1 MAKIYTDFQ
10 AANLMSFAKSFARL
24 NGQPLDKSEI
34 WYSLEEAQAYALTD
48 AAYVGQI
55 LAVIDTENSKV
66 DYFGIQNVSGELKSI
81 GSTDIPGDIETT
93 IDEINNLLTAEGGLV
108 DQVTNIK
115 DTIGI
120 PASNDTSASG
130 IYKEIEEVENQLDTK
145 ANAADVYSKTETDN
159 AIAQAVAQVEHLS
172 RKIVTSVED
181 IQKDID
187 DNNINVYRTIYLVP
201 ALEGLVNDVYD
212 EYMVIDGIIEKVGSW
227 EVDLSNYVTNEVL
240 TNSIAPLAT
249 KEEVAKKVDA
259 IEGKGLSTNDYDN
272 AAVTKLAS
280 IENGAQVNIINTVSD
295 DFNLV
300 DKHLS
305 LKSISIDKITDLQTE
320 LNKKVTAKEGYT
332 LLSPDDQAK
341 LAALVIGDD
350 NNLEVSG
357 TVNADNVKG
366 LDTWIT
372 NNAGKVE
379 GLSENNFTD
388 EMKIKLVDSLFIS
401 SVETSQMEVTNGH
414 LKINA
419 ITKDTVTGLNDT
431 LTNHIS
437 RIELIEEAL
446 NTLSQKNYDK
456 DIEEIKDILTW
467 KDL

>member
-10 AANLMSFAKSFARL
+10 VANLMSFAKSFARL

-34 WYSLEEAQAYALTD
+34 WYSLEEAQAYAATD

-55 LAVIDTENSKV
+55 LAVIDTENNKV
-66 DYFGIQNVSGELKSI
+66 DYFGIQNTSGELKAV
-81 GSTDIPGDIETT
+81 GATNIPGDITTT
-93 IDEINNLLTAEGGLV
+93 IDELTNLLTAENGLI
-108 DQVTNIK
+108 DQVDNIK
-115 DTIGI
+115 DIIGNAALEDI
-120 PASNDTSASG
+120 PASG
-130 IYKEIEEVENQLDTK
+130 LYKEIEEVEKQLNAK
-145 ANAADVYSKTETDN
+145 ADITSVYSKTETDD
-159 AIAQAVAQVEHLS
+159 AIARAVANIEHLT
-172 RKIVTSVED
+172 RKIVTSIADIQED
-181 IQKDID
+181 IDSNKAD
-187 DNNINVYRTIYLVP
+187 VYKTIYLVP
-201 ALEGLVNDVYD
+201 ALEGLSNDVYD
-212 EYMVIDGIIEKVGSW
+212 EYMVIEGVIEKIGSW
-227 EVDLSNYVTNEVL
+227 EVDLTNYVTKDIL
-240 TNSIAPLAT
+240 TDTIALLAS
-249 KEEVAKKVDA
+249 KDDLSKKVDA
-259 IEGKGLSTNDYDN
+259 VDGKGLSTNDYDN
-272 AAVTKLAS
+272 TAVSKLAS

-305 LKSISIDKITDLQTE
+305 LKPISIDKITDLQTE

-372 NNAGKVE
+372 ANADKIQ

-419 ITKDTVTGLNDT
+419 IAKDNVTGLNDILNT
-431 LTNHIS
+431 HVS

-456 DIEEIKDILTW
+456 DIEEIRDILTW

>member
-108 DQVTNIK
+108 DQITNIK

-249 KEEVAKKVDA
+249 KKEVAKKVDA

-366 LDTWIT
+366 LDTWIAT
-372 NNAGKVE
+372 NADKIQ

-401 SVETSQMEVTNGH
+401 SVETSQMEVTNGY

-431 LTNHIS
+431 LNAHVS

-456 DIEEIKDILTW
+456 DIEEIRDILTW

>member
-10 AANLMSFAKSFARL
+10 VANLMSFAKSFARL

-34 WYSLEEAQAYALTD
+34 WYSLEEAQAYAATD

-55 LAVIDTENSKV
+55 LAVIDTENNKV
-66 DYFGIQNVSGELKSI
+66 DYFGIQNASGELKAV
-81 GSTDIPGDIETT
+81 GATNIPGDITTT
-93 IDEINNLLTAEGGLV
+93 IDELTNLLTAENGLI
-108 DQVTNIK
+108 DQVDNIK
-115 DTIGI
+115 DIIGNAALEDI
-120 PASNDTSASG
+120 PASG
-130 IYKEIEEVENQLDTK
+130 LYKEIEEVEEQLNAK
-145 ANAADVYSKTETDN
+145 ADITSVYSKTETDD
-159 AIAQAVAQVEHLS
+159 AIARAVANIEHLT
-172 RKIVTSVED
+172 RKIVTSIADIQED
-181 IQKDID
+181 IDSNKAD
-187 DNNINVYRTIYLVP
+187 VYKTIYLVP
-201 ALEGLVNDVYD
+201 ALEGLSNDVYD
-212 EYMVIDGIIEKVGSW
+212 EYMVIEGVIEKIGSW
-227 EVDLSNYVTNEVL
+227 EVDLTNYVTKDIL
-240 TNSIAPLAT
+240 TDTIALLAS
-249 KEEVAKKVDA
+249 KDDLSKKVDA
-259 IEGKGLSTNDYDN
+259 VDGKGLSTNDYDN
-272 AAVTKLAS
+272 AAVSKLAS

-305 LKSISIDKITDLQTE
+305 LKPISIDKITDLQTE

-372 NNAGKVE
+372 ANADKIQ

-419 ITKDTVTGLNDT
+419 IAKDNVTGLNDILNT
-431 LTNHIS
+431 HVS

>member
-81 GSTDIPGDIETT
+81 GSTNIPGDIETT

-108 DQVTNIK
+108 DQITNIK

-295 DFNLV
+295 DFDLN
-300 DKHLS
+300 DTHLS
-305 LKSISIDKITDLQTE
+305 LKSL
-320 LNKKVTAKEGYT
+320 
-332 LLSPDDQAK
+332 
-341 LAALVIGDD
+341 
-350 NNLEVSG
+350 
-357 TVNADNVKG
+357 
-366 LDTWIT
+366 
-372 NNAGKVE
+372 
-379 GLSENNFTD
+379 
-388 EMKIKLVDSLFIS
+388 
-401 SVETSQMEVTNGH
+401 
-414 LKINA
+414 
-419 ITKDTVTGLNDT
+419 
-431 LTNHIS
+431 
-437 RIELIEEAL
+437 
-446 NTLSQKNYDK
+446 
-456 DIEEIKDILTW
+456 
-467 KDL
+467 

>member
-81 GSTDIPGDIETT
+81 GSTDIPEDIETT

-108 DQVTNIK
+108 DQITNIK

-295 DFNLV
+295 DFDLN
-300 DKHLS
+300 DTHLS
-305 LKSISIDKITDLQTE
+305 LKSLSINKITNLQTE
-320 LNKKVTAKEGYT
+320 LNKKIDSKDGWT
-332 LLSPDDQAK
+332 LLSPNDQAK

-366 LDTWIT
+366 LDTWIA

-437 RIELIEEAL
+437 RIELIEEVL

>member
-108 DQVTNIK
+108 DQITNIK

-172 RKIVTSVED
+172 RKIVTSIED

-201 ALEGLVNDVYD
+201 ALEGLVNDLYD

>member
-81 GSTDIPGDIETT
+81 GSTDIPEDIETT

>member
-108 DQVTNIK
+108 DQITNIK

>member
-34 WYSLEEAQAYALTD
+34 WYSLEEAQIYAKTD

-55 LAVIDTENSKV
+55 LAVIDTENNTV
-66 DYFGIQNVSGELKSI
+66 DYFGIQNASGDLKSV
-81 GSTDIPGDIETT
+81 GSTDIPEDINEA
-93 IDEINNLLTAEGGLV
+93 IKELNDLLTAEGGLI
-108 DQVTNIK
+108 DQIDDVKNI
-115 DTIGI
+115 IGA
-120 PASNDTSASG
+120 PSNDSQSASG
-130 IYKEIEEVENQLDTK
+130 IYEEIEEVKNQLDTK
-145 ANAADVYSKTETDN
+145 ANTADVYTKTETDN
-159 AIAQAVAQVEHLS
+159 AIAQAVAKVEHLT
-172 RKIVTSVED
+172 RKIVTSIGD

-187 DNNINVYRTIYLVP
+187 NNEADLYKTIYLVP
-201 ALEGLVNDVYD
+201 ALEGLANDLYD

-227 EVDLSNYVTNEVL
+227 EVDLTNYVTNDVL

-249 KEEVAKKVDA
+249 KDEVAKKVDA
-259 IEGKGLSTNDYDN
+259 IEGKGLSTNDYDDE
-272 AAVTKLAS
+272 AVSKLLS
-280 IENGAQVNIINTVSD
+280 IENGAQVNIINTVSS

-305 LKSISIDKITDLQTE
+305 LKPISISKITDLQTE
-320 LNKKVTAKEGYT
+320 LDKKVNSKEGWT

-372 NNAGKVE
+372 VNADKVP

-419 ITKDTVTGLNDT
+419 IAKDVVTGLNDT
-431 LTNHIS
+431 LNTHIS

-446 NTLSQKNYDK
+446 GALSQKDYDK
-456 DIEEIKDILTW
+456 DIAEIRDILTW
-467 KDL
+467 KDM

>member
-34 WYSLEEAQAYALTD
+34 WYSLEEAQAYALTN

-55 LAVIDTENSKV
+55 LAVIDTENNKV
-66 DYFGIQNVSGELKSI
+66 NYFGIQNASGELKAI
-81 GSTDIPGDIETT
+81 GATDIPEDITTT
-93 IDEINNLLTAEGGLV
+93 IDELTNLLTAEGGLV
-108 DQVTNIK
+108 DQITNIK

-366 LDTWIT
+366 LDTWIAT
-372 NNAGKVE
+372 NADKIQ

-437 RIELIEEAL
+437 RIELIEEVL

>member
-55 LAVIDTENSKV
+55 LAVINTENGKV
-66 DYFGIQNVSGELKSI
+66 DYFGIQNASGELKSV
-81 GSTDIPGDIETT
+81 GSTDIPEDIEAT
-93 IDEINNLLTAEGGLV
+93 IDELNNLLTAEGGLV
-108 DQVTNIK
+108 DQITNIK
-115 DTIGI
+115 DTVGA
-120 PASNDTSASG
+120 PASDDVSASG
-130 IYKEIEEVENQLDTK
+130 IYKEIEEVENQLDIK
-145 ANAADVYSKTETDN
+145 ANVADVYSKTETDN
-159 AIAQAVAQVEHLS
+159 VIAQAVAKMEHLS
-172 RKIVTSVED
+172 RKIVTSIED
-181 IQKDID
+181 IQKDIN
-187 DNNINVYRTIYLVP
+187 DNDANVYKTIYLVP
-201 ALEGLVNDVYD
+201 ALEGLANDVYN
-212 EYMVIDGIIEKVGSW
+212 EYMVIDGFIEKVGSW
-227 EVDLSNYVTNEVL
+227 EVDLTNYVTNEVL
-240 TNSIAPLAT
+240 TNTIAPLAT

-259 IEGKGLSTNDYDN
+259 IEGKGLSTNDYDD
-272 AAVTKLAS
+272 AAVSKLAS

-305 LKSISIDKITDLQTE
+305 LKSISIDKITDLQAE
-320 LNKKVTAKEGYT
+320 LNKKVAAKEGYT

-341 LAALVIGDD
+341 LSALVIGDD

-366 LDTWIT
+366 LDTWISE
-372 NNAGKVE
+372 NANKIP

-388 EMKIKLVDSLFIS
+388 EMKIKLVDNLFIS

-419 ITKDTVTGLNDT
+419 ITKDAVTGLNDT

-446 NTLSQKNYDK
+446 GALSQKNYDK
-456 DIEEIKDILTW
+456 DIAEIKDILTW
-467 KDL
+467 KDM

>member
-81 GSTDIPGDIETT
+81 GSTNIPGDIETT

-108 DQVTNIK
+108 DQITNIK

-366 LDTWIT
+366 LDTWIAT
-372 NNAGKVE
+372 NADKIQ

-419 ITKDTVTGLNDT
+419 IAKDTVTGLNDT

-456 DIEEIKDILTW
+456 DIEEIRDILTW

>member
-34 WYSLEEAQAYALTD
+34 WYSLEEAQAYALTN

-55 LAVIDTENSKV
+55 LAVIDTENNKV
-66 DYFGIQNVSGELKSI
+66 NYFGIQNTSGELKAI
-81 GSTDIPGDIETT
+81 GATDIPEDITTT
-93 IDEINNLLTAEGGLV
+93 IDELTNLLTAENGLI
-108 DQVTNIK
+108 DQVDNIK
-115 DTIGI
+115 DIIGNVALEDT
-120 PASNDTSASG
+120 PASG
-130 IYKEIEEVENQLDTK
+130 LYKEIEEVEEKLNAK
-145 ANAADVYSKTETDN
+145 ADIASVYSKAETDD
-159 AIAQAVAQVEHLS
+159 AIAQAVANIEHLT
-172 RKIVTSVED
+172 RKIVTSIADIQED
-181 IQKDID
+181 IDSNKAD
-187 DNNINVYRTIYLVP
+187 VYKTIYLVP
-201 ALEGLVNDVYD
+201 ALEGLSNDIYD
-212 EYMVIDGIIEKVGSW
+212 EYMVIEGVIEKVGSW
-227 EVDLSNYVTNEVL
+227 EVDLTNYVTKDIL
-240 TNSIAPLAT
+240 TDTIALLAT
-249 KEEVAKKVDA
+249 KDELSKKVDA
-259 IEGKGLSTNDYDN
+259 VSGKGLSTNDYDN
-272 AAVTKLAS
+272 AAVSKLAG
-280 IENGAQVNIINTVSD
+280 IESGAQVNIINTVSD
-295 DFNLV
+295 DFDLN
-300 DKHLS
+300 DTHLS
-305 LKSISIDKITDLQTE
+305 LKSLSINKITNLQTE
-320 LNKKVTAKEGYT
+320 LNKKINSKDGWT

-419 ITKDTVTGLNDT
+419 IAKDNVTGLNDT
-431 LTNHIS
+431 LNAHVS

>member
-34 WYSLEEAQAYALTD
+34 WYSLEEAQAYALTN

-55 LAVIDTENSKV
+55 LAVIDTENNKV
-66 DYFGIQNVSGELKSI
+66 NYFGIQNASGELKAI
-81 GSTDIPGDIETT
+81 GATDIPEDITTT
-93 IDEINNLLTAEGGLV
+93 IDELTNLLTAENGLI
-108 DQVTNIK
+108 DQVDNIK
-115 DTIGI
+115 DIIGNATLEDI
-120 PASNDTSASG
+120 PASG
-130 IYKEIEEVENQLDTK
+130 LYKEIEEIEEQLNAK
-145 ANAADVYSKTETDN
+145 ADITSVYSKTETDE
-159 AIAQAVAQVEHLS
+159 AIAQAVANIEHLT
-172 RKIVTSVED
+172 RKIVTSIADIQED
-181 IQKDID
+181 IDSNKAD
-187 DNNINVYRTIYLVP
+187 VYKTIYLVP
-201 ALEGLVNDVYD
+201 ALEGLSNDVYD
-212 EYMVIDGIIEKVGSW
+212 EYMVIEGVIEKVGSW
-227 EVDLSNYVTNEVL
+227 EVDLTNYVTKDIL
-240 TNSIAPLAT
+240 TDTIALLAT
-249 KEEVAKKVDA
+249 KDELSKKVDA
-259 IEGKGLSTNDYDN
+259 VSGKGLSTNDYDN
-272 AAVTKLAS
+272 AAVSKLAG

-295 DFNLV
+295 DFDLN
-300 DKHLS
+300 DTHLS
-305 LKSISIDKITDLQTE
+305 LKSLSINKITNLQTE
-320 LNKKVTAKEGYT
+320 LNKKIDSKDGWT

-366 LDTWIT
+366 LDTWIA

-419 ITKDTVTGLNDT
+419 IAKDNVTGLNDT
-431 LTNHIS
+431 LNAHVS

>member
-108 DQVTNIK
+108 DQITNIK

-181 IQKDID
+181 IQKDIN

>member
-34 WYSLEEAQAYALTD
+34 WYSLEEAQEYALTD

-108 DQVTNIK
+108 DQITNIK

-419 ITKDTVTGLNDT
+419 IAKDNVTGLNDT
-431 LTNHIS
+431 LNAHVS
-437 RIELIEEAL
+437 RIKLIEEAL